1 MKVYLV
7 GVGLGNSATMTLA
20 AREAITASPLLIG
33 APRLLEGYDGKTCL
47 PLIAAK
53 DIAAAIDDAER
64 GPAAV
69 LLSGDVGFYSGA
81 KNLYPL
87 LSRHEVETIPG
98 ISSLVYF
105 CARLHIPWQDVFL
118 VSAHGRSHNTPGAV
132 QSHERTFVLTG
143 GNYRVEDLCAQL
155 TEWGLGHVTVH
166 VGQRLS
172 YPDEL
177 IVTGTA
183 AELAGRSFDSLA
195 VALAENPAPIH
206 RPYSAPALPDSA
218 FLRDKVPMTKE
229 EIRSLV
235 LSKLHLL
242 PHHTLWD
249 VGAGTG
255 SVSAEGALAV
265 PEGRVFAVERKEEA
279 LALLERNKA
288 ALGLT
293 NLHIVPGTAP
303 EALTDLP
310 TPDRVFL
317 GGSSGNME
325 AILRCALSRNPQVR
339 IVVTAVTLET
349 VAEAVQCFAR
359 LGLSDTDMVQIAATR
374 TRKAGGYHL
383 MDAQNPVWILSGEAV
398 VPSSAD
404 PITL

>member
-7 GVGLGNSATMTLA
+7 GVGPGSSATMTLA
-20 AREAITASPLLIG
+20 AREAIAASPLLIG
-33 APRLLEGYDGKTCL
+33 APRLLAGYDGKTCL
-47 PLIAAK
+47 PLIAAG
-53 DIAAAIDDAER
+53 DIAAAIDSAER

-98 ISSLVYF
+98 VSSLVYF
-105 CARLHIPWQDVFL
+105 CARLRIPWQDVFL
-118 VSAHGRSHNTPGAV
+118 VSAHGRSHNAPGAV
-132 QSHERTFVLTG
+132 QSHQRTFVLTG
-143 GNYRVEDLCAQL
+143 GNYRAGDLCAQL

-166 VGQRLS
+166 VGERLS
-172 YPDEL
+172 YPDER
-177 IVTGTA
+177 IVTGA
-183 AELAGRSFDSLA
+183 AEELAGREFDSLA
-195 VALAENPAPIH
+195 VVLAENPAPIH

-218 FLRDKVPMTKE
+218 FFRGKVPMTKE
-229 EIRSLV
+229 EVRSLV
-235 LSKLHLL
+235 LSKLRLL
-242 PHHTLWD
+242 PSHTLWD

-303 EALTDLP
+303 EALADLP
-310 TPDRVFL
+310 APDRVFL

-325 AILRCALSRNPQVR
+325 ELLRCALDKNPAVR

-349 VAEAVQCFAR
+349 VAETVQCFAR
-359 LGLSDTDMVQIAATR
+359 LELTDTDMVQIAATR
-374 TRKAGGYHL
+374 VREAGRYHL
-383 MDAQNPVWILSGEAV
+383 MDAQNPVWVLAGETAAG
-398 VPSSAD
+398 PAASHGR
-404 PITL
+404 

>member
-53 DIAAAIDDAER
+53 DIAAAIDSAER

-118 VSAHGRSHNTPGAV
+118 VSAHGRSHNAPGAV

-172 YPDEL
+172 YPDEM

-229 EIRSLV
+229 EIRALV

-279 LALLERNKA
+279 LTLLERNKA

-293 NLHIVPGTAP
+293 
-303 EALTDLP
+303 D
-310 TPDRVFL
+310 
-317 GGSSGNME
+317 
-325 AILRCALSRNPQVR
+325 
-339 IVVTAVTLET
+339 
-349 VAEAVQCFAR
+349 
-359 LGLSDTDMVQIAATR
+359 
-374 TRKAGGYHL
+374 RKAH
-383 MDAQNPVWILSGEAV
+383 V
-398 VPSSAD
+398 
-404 PITL
+404 